1 MTKNRNNLLEL
12 RWVLLEILRVVVAK
26 GITFAETAFIVQY
39 LEEENQKPEDRRMI
53 VDVLQLL
60 LTFFNDQGNLLIP
73 QLQKLGGIKL
83 FIPMLRSENEKF
95 RVWTL
100 KLIGKLYHSM
110 SVLPAPPSPSSAAAA
125 LATPSKK
132 EEVVSPSVSPAPT
145 PPTSPGGAAPPA
157 TPGGPGASSSSGGSA
172 PMTEA
177 GECLVLVKKA
187 LEPYG
192 LTYNVYTA
200 LMEILVGFIS
210 VEGLEHPLT
219 PIGGP
224 TSPQQKRATVFR
236 YVSILPIIFD
246 LLVSSDLELKE
257 KVIRDLT
264 TLLQTSSDSRIRFL
278 EQRLWQVWLFGV
290 LAVNKRREQ
299 WEKSVI
305 ASHNEGGN
313 TFSAYVSSP
322 AEIKLEA
329 AVSDLVTLLLEH
341 SLFQTAPGSMKAFD
355 NTTAS
360 LAFFRTS
367 YPSLDASSVA
377 ESITRKICRTLVDSN
392 DLLARCRQSP
402 VIWQNTVHLL
412 FFIEEFLFDLPPIE
426 DGKPIPLLPL
436 TVVHDSRGVWRA
448 FGIAQ
453 KVLDFLDAFM
463 QIRFLNPFDMEDKA
477 RSIMEKMEE
486 RVRRFQLRLVLYS
499 INEAGALKS
508 SQKVK
513 MRKDSFVNIKQVV
526 ENTFK
531 DTQAIQSSLARYLRK
546 KTQQWDIQMSD
557 VDLMSQKNLKRVKDI
572 SIVSQNMNL
581 AIYLLSFIHSIRK
594 MPDTSRDETFDHL
607 VGALFEVM
615 VVSVRNRLMENPQHG
630 PLVQKIHTDNLVGFF
645 MHGLDNIADFT
656 LKDLTITATETVLKE
671 EVQSVGASKD
681 AVRRRQAR
689 VSDAVKQVKKF
700 ETDRNRD
707 LAEESSSMALM
718 LAQQGQQL
726 RNKLRMNLAQYSAFL
741 ASEWKSLL
749 RLLTDSRGPW
759 ASPTTDENEHV
770 YWKLDMV
777 ENRKR
782 MRLRL
787 KRHYGDVSAIEKAS
801 QLNDAKKG
809 KQQTT
814 PEEPQSPKASKA
826 VSKLVA
832 KNLPKGAEEEDS
844 SAVEDDWHEL
854 KAPPSMD
861 PQQEQ
866 AAGAQPQ
873 RKTRLEKT
881 LHLTTCEFIRGIVPV
896 EGEFEITNASI
907 YFRNMEKKLF
917 KSVPIEDIVRVYSR
931 RYMLRTTA
939 IELFT
944 RNQISYFFNFASTT
958 QGTQVLKTIVSLRP
972 PNLQAD
978 GWFAGHPSRMMKAKK
993 NLTES
998 WRKREISNFD
1008 YLMELNTIA
1017 GRTYND
1023 PSQYPVFPWILADY
1037 TSKKIDL
1044 NDPKVYRD
1052 LSKPVGALEPKRLQQ
1067 FLDRWENF
1075 NDDNI
1080 PKFLYG
1086 SHYSSTG
1093 IVLFYLTRLEPF
1105 TSQFVS
1111 LQGGMFD
1118 HPARMFW
1125 SIPVTWQNCMVNS
1138 SDVKELIP
1146 EFFYSPEFL
1155 VNSNNYNLGTLSDAT
1170 DIQDVQLPPWAESP
1184 EAFIQINRAALESE
1198 YVSAHLH
1205 EWVDL
1210 IFGSKQTG
1218 EEAVAANNV
1227 FYYLTYEGAV
1237 DIDKIDD
1244 PVVRQ
1249 SVLGQIKEFGQTPC
1263 QLFKTPHPARYT
1275 QNELTAMNQSV
1286 LGALLS
1292 PLGGASASPEVPAPA
1307 FLGKVQQ
1314 VRARSSG
1321 SDSRDII
1328 HIQTNN
1334 QDKLLF
1340 VFKDG
1345 LVFPLSFK
1353 PPSRTKKFPISFQ
1366 QSPEYDIISS
1376 PQRLKE
1382 HDLELLVSSAI
1393 PGTQLSQ
1400 CVTSTADGKYLFHC
1414 GNWDNTIVCSGVN
1427 DVSDYVAALEH
1438 HDVATCLALT
1448 EDGRILATA
1457 SRDCNCYIW
1466 EVESFTRVLRR
1477 EKNATVPKPYRTLS
1491 GHDDVIST
1499 IVISSD
1505 LVRQSRKLTLI
1516 CSVTNSRHCRTSSL
1530 LEAPTRR

>member
-1 MTKNRNNLLEL
+1 M
-12 RWVLLEILRVVVAK
+12 
-26 GITFAETAFIVQY
+26 
-39 LEEENQKPEDRRMI
+39 
-53 VDVLQLL
+53 DVLQLV
-60 LTFFNDQGNLLIP
+60 LTFVNDQGSVLIP
-73 QLQKLGGIKL
+73 QLQKLGGVKL
-83 FIPMLRSENEKF
+83 FVPLLATENEKF

-100 KLIGKLYHSM
+100 KVIGKLYHSM

-145 PPTSPGGAAPPA
+145 PPTSPAPQGLMPPA
-157 TPGGPGASSSSGGSA
+157 TPGQPSSSSASIGGSRA
-172 PMTEA
+172 ASESSDA
-177 GECLVLVKKA
+177 LIAVKKA

-200 LMEILVGFIS
+200 LMEILVGHIS
-210 VEGLEHPLT
+210 IDGLEHPLQTLVGAAT
-219 PIGGP
+219 PG
-224 TSPQQKRATVFR
+224 SPAQKRSTVFR
-236 YVSILPIIFD
+236 YVAVLPVIFD
-246 LLVSSDLELKE
+246 LLVTADLELKD
-257 KVIRDLT
+257 KVVRDLVA
-264 TLLQTSSDSRIRFL
+264 LLQASSDSRIRFL
-278 EQRLWQVWLFGV
+278 EQRLWQAWLFGI
-290 LAVNKRREQ
+290 LAVNKRRQ
-299 WEKSVI
+299 DFQK
-305 ASHNEGGN
+305 ASSSSSGS
-313 TFSAYVSSP
+313 TAAAYIPTSL
-322 AEIKLEA
+322 ELKLEV

-341 SLFQTAPGSMKAFD
+341 SLFQTAAGSMKAFD
-355 NTTAS
+355 NTTAC
-360 LAFFRTS
+360 LAYYRAL
-367 YPSLDASSVA
+367 YPSLDAGSIA

-392 DLLARCRQSP
+392 DLLGRCRQSP
-402 VIWQNTVHLL
+402 VVWQNTVHLL
-412 FFIEEFLFDLPPIE
+412 FFIEEFLFELPPIE
-426 DGKPIPLLPL
+426 EGKPIPLLPL
-436 TVVHDSRGVWRA
+436 TVTHDSRGVWRA

-463 QIRFLNPFDMEDKA
+463 QIRFLNPFDMDEKA

-513 MRKDSFVNIKQVV
+513 LRKDSFVNIKQIV

-531 DTQAIQSSLARYLRK
+531 DTQAIQTSLARYLRK

-572 SIVSQNMNL
+572 SIVSHNMNL
-581 AIYLLSFIHSIRK
+581 AVYLLSFIHSIRK
-594 MPDTSRDETFDHL
+594 LPDTSRDETFDHL

-615 VVSVRNRLMENPQHG
+615 VVSVRNRLMETTAYSSAVVK
-630 PLVQKIHTDNLVGFF
+630 LRDDSLIGFF
-645 MHGLDNIADFT
+645 MNGLDNMNEFA
-656 LKDLTITATETVLKE
+656 LKDLATVAIDTVLKE
-671 EVQSVGASKD
+671 EVSSVGASKG
-681 AVRRRQAR
+681 AVKRRQGR
-689 VSDAVKQVKKF
+689 VSEALKQQQKF
-700 ETDRNRD
+700 EIDRSRD
-707 LAEESSSMALM
+707 WTEEASSSSIL
-718 LAQQGQQL
+718 LAQQGAQQ
-726 RNKLRMNLAQYSAFL
+726 RHKLRMSLAQYSAFL

-759 ASPTTDENEHV
+759 ASPTRDDNEHI
-770 YWKLDMV
+770 YWKLDMA
-777 ENRKR
+777 ENKKR

-809 KQQTT
+809 TQQS
-814 PEEPQSPKASKA
+814 EEPQSPKTAKA
-826 VSKLVA
+826 VA
-832 KNLPKGAEEEDS
+832 KSALLANLPKGADEDA

-854 KAPPSMD
+854 KPPPSMD
-861 PQQEQ
+861 PSEQQP
-866 AAGAQPQ
+866 GT
-873 RKTRLEKT
+873 RKTKQEKT
-881 LHLTTCEFIRGIVPV
+881 LHLTTCDFVRGTVPV
-896 EGEFEITNASI
+896 DGEFEVTNSCI
-907 YFRNMEKKLF
+907 YFRNLEKKLF
-917 KSVPIEDIVRVYSR
+917 KSVPLEDIIRLYSR

-944 RNQISYFFNFASTT
+944 RNQTSYFFNFSSAA

-993 NLTES
+993 ALTDA
-998 WRKREISNFD
+998 WRKREISNFE

-1023 PSQYPVFPWILADY
+1023 PGQYPVFPWILSDY

-1067 FLDRWENF
+1067 FLDRWESF
-1075 NDDNI
+1075 VDDSI

-1093 IVLFYLTRLEPF
+1093 IVLFYLSRLEPF
-1105 TSQFVS
+1105 TSQFVA
-1111 LQGGMFD
+1111 LQGGTFD

-1155 VNSNNYNLGTLSDAT
+1155 ANANDLNLGTLPDGT
-1170 DIQDVQLPPWAESP
+1170 DIQDVQLPPWAETP
-1184 EAFIQINRAALESE
+1184 EAFVQINRAALESE
-1198 YVSAHLH
+1198 HVSSHLH
-1205 EWVDL
+1205 EWIDL

-1218 EEAVAANNV
+1218 EAAVEADNV

-1237 DIDKIDD
+1237 DIDQIDD

-1263 QLFKTPHPARYT
+1263 QLFKSPHPARFT
-1275 QNELTAMNQSV
+1275 QAELAAQGQSV
-1286 LGALLS
+1286 LGALLGS
-1292 PLGGASASPEVPAPA
+1292 SANAADVPAPA

-1314 VRARSSG
+1314 IRTRSFG

-1328 HIQTNN
+1328 HIQTKD
-1334 QDKLLF
+1334 QDKLIL

-1345 LVFPLSFK
+1345 LVFPLGFK
-1353 PPSRTKKFPISFQ
+1353 PPSKSKKFPIAFS
-1366 QSPEYDIISS
+1366 QSPEFDIISS

-1393 PGTQLSQ
+1393 PRSQLSQ
-1400 CVTSTADGKYLFHC
+1400 CVASASDGKYIFHC
-1414 GNWDNTIVCSGVN
+1414 GNWDNTIVCSNVA
-1427 DVSDYVAALEH
+1427 DMSDYVAAFEH
-1438 HDVATCLALT
+1438 HDVVTCLALS
-1448 EDGRILATA
+1448 EDFRILGTA
-1457 SRDCNCYIW
+1457 SRDCNCYLW
-1466 EVESFTRVLRR
+1466 EAESFARTLRR
-1477 EKNATVPKPYRTLS
+1477 EKNAAVPKPYRTLC
-1491 GHDDVIST
+1491 GHDDVINS
-1499 IVISSD
+1499 IALSAD
-1505 LVRQSRKLTLI
+1505 LVRYAA
-1516 CSVTNSRHCRTSSL
+1516 RHFL
-1530 LEAPTRR
+1530 V